1 MRLRYGPSPP
11 TMVRMLSRRL
21 FVLLFSAAT
30 LSCGG
35 GAQDHPWNALD
46 AERPIAA
53 FDSVFIEELTW
64 MEVRDRIAG
73 GATTAIVA
81 TGGIEQNGPYVVTG
95 KHNVVLR
102 ATTEAIARRLGDALV
117 APIVKLV
124 PEGDHDPP
132 TGHMRFPGT
141 FSLTPETFEMV
152 LTDVARSLATSGFT
166 DILMIGDSGGNQ
178 RGMAA
183 VAERWN
189 AEPPHAGVRLH
200 HILEYYREDIWSFEQ
215 LKELG
220 VHQEPDVQ
228 SASRAGIHDDYHYDA
243 IMATVDPGTIRARE
257 RRAAGLFEIN
267 GVSLDPLDQTIANGQ
282 AMVARRAEI
291 TIEAF
296 RKSLEVRE
304 RWSAGL
310 QTGIARAA
318 GETPLP
324 PTRKSAGTAWNADL
338 WAVLPVGPAQPA
350 GGGRRDSSNQR
361 DGAPRPAAANRASVD
376 THDPGNADL
385 GQFSRCGRAGGR
397 RSQLAPRP
405 AGPRN
410 RVKSAVDTHG
420 MQERERRP
428 LGSSPGGARHSPPEA
443 GGGKDPEFRGGP
455 FSAGIPEFGGM

>member
-200 HILEYYREDIWSFEQ
+200 HIVEYYREDIWSFEQ

-296 RKSLEVRE
+296 RKSLER
-304 RWSAGL
+304 
-310 QTGIARAA
+310 
-318 GETPLP
+318 
-324 PTRKSAGTAWNADL
+324 
-338 WAVLPVGPAQPA
+338 
-350 GGGRRDSSNQR
+350 
-361 DGAPRPAAANRASVD
+361 
-376 THDPGNADL
+376 
-385 GQFSRCGRAGGR
+385 
-397 RSQLAPRP
+397 
-405 AGPRN
+405 
-410 RVKSAVDTHG
+410 
-420 MQERERRP
+420 
-428 LGSSPGGARHSPPEA
+428 
-443 GGGKDPEFRGGP
+443 
-455 FSAGIPEFGGM
+455 

>member
-1 MRLRYGPSPP
+1 MGAMSF
-11 TMVRMLSRRL
+11 RRFL
-21 FVLLFSAAT
+21 VLPICVAA
-30 LSCGG
+30 LGCGG
-35 GAQDHPWNALD
+35 PQDHPWNALD

-73 GATTAIVA
+73 GATTAIVS

-117 APIVKLV
+117 APIIKLV

-141 FSLTPETFEMV
+141 FSLTRETFEMV

-189 AEPPHAGVRLH
+189 AEPPHPGVRLH
-200 HILEYYREDIWSFEQ
+200 HIPEYYTEDIWSFEQ
-215 LKELG
+215 LKGLG

-243 IMATVDPGTIRARE
+243 IMATVDPGSIRARE
-257 RRAAGLFEIN
+257 RRDAGLFEIN

-282 AMVARRAEI
+282 ALVARRAEI

-296 RKSLEVRE
+296 RKSL
-304 RWSAGL
+304 
-310 QTGIARAA
+310 
-318 GETPLP
+318 
-324 PTRKSAGTAWNADL
+324 
-338 WAVLPVGPAQPA
+338 
-350 GGGRRDSSNQR
+350 
-361 DGAPRPAAANRASVD
+361 
-376 THDPGNADL
+376 
-385 GQFSRCGRAGGR
+385 GQ
-397 RSQLAPRP
+397 
-405 AGPRN
+405 
-410 RVKSAVDTHG
+410 
-420 MQERERRP
+420 
-428 LGSSPGGARHSPPEA
+428 
-443 GGGKDPEFRGGP
+443 
-455 FSAGIPEFGGM
+455 

>member
-11 TMVRMLSRRL
+11 TMVPMSVRCL
-21 FVLLFSAAT
+21 FVLLFSVAT

-64 MEVRDRIAG
+64 MEVRDRIAD

-102 ATTEAIARRLGDALV
+102 ATTEAIARRLGNALV

-166 DILMIGDSGGNQ
+166 DVLMIGDSGGNQ

-220 VHQEPDVQ
+220 VHQEPDVPIRV
-228 SASRAGIHDDYHYDA
+228 ASRDPRRLSLRRDHGDRGPGN
-243 IMATVDPGTIRARE
+243 DPGART
-257 RRAAGLFEIN
+257 
-267 GVSLDPLDQTIANGQ
+267 S
-282 AMVARRAEI
+282 
-291 TIEAF
+291 
-296 RKSLEVRE
+296 
-304 RWSAGL
+304 
-310 QTGIARAA
+310 
-318 GETPLP
+318 
-324 PTRKSAGTAWNADL
+324 
-338 WAVLPVGPAQPA
+338 
-350 GGGRRDSSNQR
+350 GGRPLRDQR
-361 DGAPRPAAANRASVD
+361 RLARPARSDDCERAGDGRAPRGDYDRSVPEI
-376 THDPGNADL
+376 PGAVD
-385 GQFSRCGRAGGR
+385 R
-397 RSQLAPRP
+397 RSQT
-405 AGPRN
+405 G
-410 RVKSAVDTHG
+410 VSSTF
-420 MQERERRP
+420 RRR
-428 LGSSPGGARHSPPEA
+428 SSFETRQMRASR
-443 GGGKDPEFRGGP
+443 
-455 FSAGIPEFGGM
+455 

>member
-11 TMVRMLSRRL
+11 TMVPMSVRCL
-21 FVLLFSAAT
+21 FVLLFSVAT

-102 ATTEAIARRLGDALV
+102 ATTEAIARRLGNALV

-166 DILMIGDSGGNQ
+166 DVLMIGDSGGNQ

-243 IMATVDPGTIRARE
+243 IMATVDPGTIRARAMVARRAE
-257 RRAAGLFEIN
+257 ITIEASEGTSVMRRRRAAGLFEIN

-296 RKSLEVRE
+296 RKSL
-304 RWSAGL
+304 
-310 QTGIARAA
+310 AR
-318 GETPLP
+318 
-324 PTRKSAGTAWNADL
+324 
-338 WAVLPVGPAQPA
+338 
-350 GGGRRDSSNQR
+350 
-361 DGAPRPAAANRASVD
+361 
-376 THDPGNADL
+376 
-385 GQFSRCGRAGGR
+385 
-397 RSQLAPRP
+397 
-405 AGPRN
+405 
-410 RVKSAVDTHG
+410 
-420 MQERERRP
+420 
-428 LGSSPGGARHSPPEA
+428 
-443 GGGKDPEFRGGP
+443 
-455 FSAGIPEFGGM
+455 